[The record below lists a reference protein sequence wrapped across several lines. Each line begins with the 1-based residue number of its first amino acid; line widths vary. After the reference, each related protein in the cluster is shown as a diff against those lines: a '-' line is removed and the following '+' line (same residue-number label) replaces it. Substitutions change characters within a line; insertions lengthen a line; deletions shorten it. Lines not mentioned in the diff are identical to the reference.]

1 MCKIP
6 TLIFLFILSV
16 IITDAQIIIKKIPLT
31 KDDKS
36 KGILLKYAYLPK
48 GVYHVGT
55 TLALYKSGRYE
66 YNERDG
72 GQGFYSFG
80 KWKINHK
87 ILTLNSDLQQNEVPI
102 KIHYVI
108 DSNVEAKT
116 KIGEV
121 YDKKRN
127 NIIYEA
133 HVLVNN
139 DSTSCIPSLLT
150 CKGSY
155 TKIDSV
161 RILFGDRMSSKWT
174 KAENIPF
181 QRLQFIIVTDEDV
194 RAYIPMHNQYFVIK
208 GDSISI
214 NWRPLPPIRTTPVY
228 P

>member
-55 TLALYKSGRYE
+55 TLVLYKSGRYE

-102 KIHYVI
+102 QTKYLI
-108 DSNVEAKT
+108 DSSVD
-116 KIGEV
+116 KIRRFSEV
-121 YDKKRN
+121 QDPKRHTWV
-127 NIIYEA
+127 YA
-133 HVLVNN
+133 YVLVNN
-139 DSTSCIPSLLT
+139 DSTLCNPSLFY

-155 TKIDSV
+155 TKMDSV
-161 RILFGDRMSSKWT
+161 KILFGDRMSSKWI
-174 KAENIPF
+174 KVEDKPF
-181 QRLQFIIVTDEDV
+181 QKLQFTLDTDEDV
-194 RAYIPMHNQYFVIK
+194 KAYIPMNKKQFGFK

-214 NWRPLPPIRTTPVY
+214 NWKPLPPLLSIPVY
-228 P
+228 RW